1 MHLFFCAGIMFNIKK
16 IYLTK
21 ECSDYPLASEII
33 KNSGAEVEVTDD
45 LLPLMKEISESKD
58 PQSKGKE
65 VLILAKNRGDF
76 LKKCPGT
83 KYYRCCN
90 YQILH
95 VGSFC
100 PMDCSYCILQT
111 YFHPPVIS
119 FFLNQEKMEKE
130 LKERVFSSNKIWRIG
145 TGEFTDSLVWD
156 EFFNYSKYL
165 VNIFKSQKRAILELK
180 TKTVNIENLLDL
192 DHNNKIILS
201 WSLNTP
207 KVISEDERNTTTLEQ
222 RLEAASVCEKKG
234 YKLAFH
240 FDPIIIYPGA
250 AEEYKKAV
258 RKIFEYVSPE
268 NIVYISIGTFRFM
281 PDLKDIIKKRFEK
294 SKIWCGEFFP
304 GTDNKMRYLKP
315 LRIDIYKQIHD
326 EFMKIDK
333 NLCLY
338 FCMEDDVVWERVFGY
353 EPKAKGGLPVI
364 LDESVKKH
372 CGVSTD

>member
-16 IYLTK
+16 IYITK

-65 VLILAKNRGDF
+65 ILILAKNRGDF

>member
-364 LDESVKKH
+364 LDESVKNH

>member
-1 MHLFFCAGIMFNIKK
+1 MFNIKK
-16 IYLTK
+16 IYITK

-65 VLILAKNRGDF
+65 ILILAKNRGDF

>member
-65 VLILAKNRGDF
+65 ILILAKNRGDF

>member
-1 MHLFFCAGIMFNIKK
+1 MHLFFCVGNMFNIKK
-16 IYLTK
+16 IYLTDDCK
-21 ECSDYPLASEII
+21 DYSIAHEII
-33 KNSGAEVEVTDD
+33 AKTKADYEVTDD
-45 LLPLMKEISESKD
+45 LIPVMKEISNSKD

-65 VLILAKNRGDF
+65 ILLLTKNRGDF

-95 VGSFC
+95 VGSYC

-111 YFHPPVIS
+111 YFHPPAIT
-119 FFLNQEKMEKE
+119 FFLNQEKMEQE
-130 LKERVFSSNKIWRIG
+130 LEERVFNSNKIWRIG

-156 EFFNYSKYL
+156 ELFNYSKYL
-165 VNIFKSQKRAILELK
+165 INLFNRQNRSILELK
-180 TKTVNIENLLDL
+180 TKTVNIDNLLDL
-192 DHNNKIILS
+192 DHNNKIIVS

-207 KVISEDERNTTTLEQ
+207 TVICGDERNTTTLEQ
-222 RLEAASVCEKKG
+222 RLMAASICEKKG
-234 YKLAFH
+234 YRLAFH
-240 FDPIIIYPGA
+240 FDPMVIYDGA
-250 AEEYKKAV
+250 IEEYKKTV
-258 RKIFEYVSPE
+258 RKIFDYVSPE
-268 NIVYISIGTFRFM
+268 NIVYISLGTFRFM

-315 LRIDIYKQIHD
+315 IRIELFKAVHD

-338 FCMEDDVVWERVFGY
+338 FCMEDDKVWERVFGY
-353 EPKAKGGLPVI
+353 VPKAKGGLPNI

-372 CGVSTD
+372 CNVWTD